1 MESASSTNT
10 KTMTMTKSS
19 KSKSTKG
26 TYSITVTTGTLV
38 ATGHYPAT
46 VSISDKTKKLGQ
58 DYIPEYHIVLPDS
71 NSDSNSDGN
80 SSGTVC
86 YMVNHV
92 AYFLG
97 YTMKNGKAHTVSME
111 FFKDCLDG
119 SIDGTGLV
127 ARVEGNLEG
136 IPSR

>member
-1 MESASSTNT
+1 MESASSI
-10 KTMTMTKSS
+10 KKSS
-19 KSKSTKG
+19 KSIKG

-58 DYIPEYHIVLPDS
+58 DYILEYRIVRPDS
-71 NSDSNSDGN
+71 NT
-80 SSGTVC
+80 SGTVC

-119 SIDGTGLV
+119 SIDSSGLV
-127 ARVEGNLEG
+127 TRFEG
-136 IPSR
+136 IPSNLSQTT